1 METTYKNITCFLL
14 FFRKNK
20 HGDPWPRP
28 REGVLADQSLWC
40 PAVQPQRMQKLL
52 LSKDPTSFTCHTAAL
67 SRFPWLS
74 PAGPTPR
81 APAWWRQSGRSLCES
96 PCTRCHKTCMWGRRP
111 FMEPERRDT
120 RAGEANH
127 VTQAHVS
134 DELWAE
140 PTQSE
145 LHARFLFTAT
155 QCLCLFSYGHSILS
169 LSVLTQVLQGLN
181 TDSHKNPSLF
191 RARIRWTEHIQIFFA
206 LRFISPEK
214 LFNKTKVLCS
224 FNLGATRT
232 WGLESKDS
240 RLIHTI
246 INLS

>member
-1 METTYKNITCFLL
+1 MLPPVFQKEQARWSLTPPSGGRLSRSVCGVQRCNPSGCRSSFCRRTPQALPVTLLHYRDFLDYLLQVRLHGHLLDGDNLAGL
-14 FFRKNK
+14 FVNRLV
-20 HGDPWPRP
+20 HAAIRPACGEGDPLWSQSAETREQVRP
-28 REGVLADQSLWC
+28 
-40 PAVQPQRMQKLL
+40 
-52 LSKDPTSFTCHTAAL
+52 
-67 SRFPWLS
+67 
-74 PAGPTPR
+74 
-81 APAWWRQSGRSLCES
+81 
-96 PCTRCHKTCMWGRRP
+96 
-111 FMEPERRDT
+111 
-120 RAGEANH
+120 NH

-155 QCLCLFSYGHSILS
+155 QHLCLFSYGHSITS
-169 LSVLTQVLQGLN
+169 LSVLTQVLQSLN

-224 FNLGATRT
+224 FNLGSTRT
-232 WGLESKDS
+232 WGLESKDG